1 MARYDVAG
9 LASTTSGNPI
19 STFSNFEIGILRR
32 WWGAFFCSPR
42 VCNKKPLNWVVVFD
56 MFFFIPCLGKI
67 PILTFIFFRWGWN
80 HQPEKILDL
89 FFWRF
94 FFTVYC
100 DTSPL
105 IIPPVGSICFKLLCF
120 PSILSKSKRLTYT
133 LKIDDWE
140 WVPFFKGRMRPF
152 SEGGVCVC
160 FMRKHVSSLFWTGR
174 MGRVLGIKIILCVY
188 PTTGNETRSWTKSI
202 IFVQIGNIVSGRFN
216 YVTMLIY

>member
-140 WVPFFKGRMRPF
+140 WVPFQGTNASIFGRR
-152 SEGGVCVC
+152 GVCLFHEETC
-160 FMRKHVSSLFWTGR
+160 FFPILNRKNGKGSWNQNNFMCLPYHRKRNT
-174 MGRVLGIKIILCVY
+174 
-188 PTTGNETRSWTKSI
+188 SWTKSI